1 MELERVVKKKS
12 RSIHYGARERRDE
25 DLVLGFYTGFSC
37 RAKRGPEEW
46 GDRKSGEWKRVCKGV
61 QKGGQGE

>member
-1 MELERVVKKKS
+1 LERVVKKKS

-25 DLVLGFYTGFSC
+25 YLVLGFYTGFSC

-46 GDRKSGEWKRVCKGV
+46 GDRKSGEWKRVCK
-61 QKGGQGE
+61 